1 MGDTQIV
8 IEGLL
13 NGLPFLLSHFFISIL
28 LLVFGTVVYI
38 FITPMKE
45 IKLIRDGNIAAA
57 LSFSGA
63 LIGIALPLSS
73 SLKVSNSIS
82 EIMIWGL
89 TAILIQI
96 FCFKIVDI
104 LIKDLPKAPVP
115 PRIKIFLSFISK
127 SYSNFLKKLF
137 PNNNFQISFV

>member
-8 IEGLL
+8 FEGLL

-45 IKLIRDGNIAAA
+45 IKLIRDGNIAAS

-73 SLKVSNSIS
+73 SLKASNSIS

-96 FCFKIVDI
+96 ICFKLVDI
-104 LIKDLPKAPVP
+104 LIKDLPQ
-115 PRIKIFLSFISK
+115 RIERGEIS
-127 SYSNFLKKLF
+127 SSILLFSIKLGVALL
-137 PNNNFQISFV
+137 NSAAIAG

>member
-8 IEGLL
+8 FEGLL

-28 LLVFGTVVYI
+28 LLVFGIVVYI

-45 IKLIRDGNIAAA
+45 IKLIRDGNIAAS

-73 SLKVSNSIS
+73 SLKASNSIS

-104 LIKDLPKAPVP
+104 LIKDLPQ
-115 PRIKIFLSFISK
+115 RIERGEIS
-127 SYSNFLKKLF
+127 SSILLFSIKLGVALL
-137 PNNNFQISFV
+137 NSAAIAG

>member
-45 IKLIRDGNIAAA
+45 IKLIRDGNIAAS

-73 SLKVSNSIS
+73 SLKASNSIS

-104 LIKDLPKAPVP
+104 LIKDLPQ
-115 PRIKIFLSFISK
+115 RIERGEIS
-127 SYSNFLKKLF
+127 SSILLFSIKLGVALL
-137 PNNNFQISFV
+137 NSAAIAG

>member
-8 IEGLL
+8 VEGLL

-28 LLVFGTVVYI
+28 LLIFGTVVYI

-45 IKLIRDGNIAAA
+45 IKLIRDGNIAAS

-73 SLKVSNSIS
+73 SLKASNSIS

-104 LIKDLPKAPVP
+104 LIKDLPQ
-115 PRIKIFLSFISK
+115 RIERGEIS
-127 SYSNFLKKLF
+127 SSILLFSIKLGVALL
-137 PNNNFQISFV
+137 NSAAIAG

>member
-8 IEGLL
+8 VEGLL

-45 IKLIRDGNIAAA
+45 IKLIRDGNIAAS

-73 SLKVSNSIS
+73 SLKASNSIS

-104 LIKDLPKAPVP
+104 LIKDLPQ
-115 PRIKIFLSFISK
+115 RIERGEIS
-127 SYSNFLKKLF
+127 SSILLFSIKLGVALL
-137 PNNNFQISFV
+137 NSAAIAG

>member
-1 MGDTQIV
+1 MGDIQIV

-45 IKLIRDGNIAAA
+45 IKLIRDGNIAAS

-63 LIGIALPLSS
+63 LIGIAMPLSS
-73 SLKVSNSIS
+73 SLKASNSIS

-104 LIKDLPKAPVP
+104 LIKDLPQ
-115 PRIKIFLSFISK
+115 RIERGEIS
-127 SYSNFLKKLF
+127 SSILLFSIKLGVALL
-137 PNNNFQISFV
+137 NSAAIAG

>member
-38 FITPMKE
+38 FITPMRE
-45 IKLIRDGNIAAA
+45 IKLIRDGNIAAS

-63 LIGIALPLSS
+63 LVGIALPLSS
-73 SLKVSNSIS
+73 SLSASNSIS

-104 LIKDLPKAPVP
+104 LIKDLPK
-115 PRIKIFLSFISK
+115 RIEKGEIS
-127 SYSNFLKKLF
+127 SSILLFSIKLGVALL
-137 PNNNFQISFV
+137 NSAAIAG

>member
-8 IEGLL
+8 FEGLL

-28 LLVFGTVVYI
+28 LLIFGTVVYI

-45 IKLIRDGNIAAA
+45 IKLIRDGNIAAS

-73 SLKVSNSIS
+73 SLKASNSIS

-104 LIKDLPKAPVP
+104 LIKDLPQ
-115 PRIKIFLSFISK
+115 RIERGEIS
-127 SYSNFLKKLF
+127 SSILLFSIKLGVALL
-137 PNNNFQISFV
+137 NSAAIAG

>member
-1 MGDTQIV
+1 MRDTQIV
-8 IEGLL
+8 FEGLL

-45 IKLIRDGNIAAA
+45 IKLIRDGNIAAS

-73 SLKVSNSIS
+73 SLKASNSIS

-104 LIKDLPKAPVP
+104 LIKDLPQ
-115 PRIKIFLSFISK
+115 RIERGEIS
-127 SYSNFLKKLF
+127 SSILLFSIKLGVALL
-137 PNNNFQISFV
+137 NSAAIAG

>member
-1 MGDTQIV
+1 MGDIQIV

-45 IKLIRDGNIAAA
+45 IKLIRDGNIAAS

-73 SLKVSNSIS
+73 SLKASNSIS
-82 EIMIWGL
+82 EIMVWGL

-104 LIKDLPKAPVP
+104 LIKDLPQ
-115 PRIKIFLSFISK
+115 RIERGEIS
-127 SYSNFLKKLF
+127 SSILLFSIKLGVALL
-137 PNNNFQISFV
+137 NSAAIAG

>member
-8 IEGLL
+8 IEGLI

-45 IKLIRDGNIAAA
+45 IKLIRDGNIAAS

-73 SLKVSNSIS
+73 SLKASNSIS

-104 LIKDLPKAPVP
+104 LIKDLPQ
-115 PRIKIFLSFISK
+115 RIERGEIS
-127 SYSNFLKKLF
+127 SSVLLFSIKLGVALL
-137 PNNNFQISFV
+137 NSAAIAG

>member
-8 IEGLL
+8 FEGLL

-45 IKLIRDGNIAAA
+45 IKLIRDGNIAAS

-73 SLKVSNSIS
+73 SLKASNSIS

-104 LIKDLPKAPVP
+104 LIKDLPK
-115 PRIKIFLSFISK
+115 RIEREEIS
-127 SYSNFLKKLF
+127 SSILLFSIKLGVALL
-137 PNNNFQISFV
+137 NSAAIAG

>member
-28 LLVFGTVVYI
+28 LLVFGIVVYI

-73 SLKVSNSIS
+73 SLRASNSIS

-104 LIKDLPKAPVP
+104 LIKDLPK
-115 PRIKIFLSFISK
+115 RIEKGEIS
-127 SYSNFLKKLF
+127 SSILLFSIKLGVALL
-137 PNNNFQISFV
+137 NSAAIAG

>member
-8 IEGLL
+8 FEGLL

-45 IKLIRDGNIAAA
+45 IKLIRGGNIAAS

-73 SLKVSNSIS
+73 SLKASNSIS

-104 LIKDLPKAPVP
+104 LIKDLPQ
-115 PRIKIFLSFISK
+115 RIERGEIS
-127 SYSNFLKKLF
+127 SSILLFSIKLGVALL
-137 PNNNFQISFV
+137 NSAAIAG

>member
-8 IEGLL
+8 FEGLL

-28 LLVFGTVVYI
+28 LLVLGIVVYI

-45 IKLIRDGNIAAA
+45 IKLIRDGNIAAS

-73 SLKVSNSIS
+73 SLKASNSIS

-104 LIKDLPKAPVP
+104 LIKDLPQ
-115 PRIKIFLSFISK
+115 RIERGEIS
-127 SYSNFLKKLF
+127 SSILLFSIKLGVALL
-137 PNNNFQISFV
+137 NSAAIAG

>member
-38 FITPMKE
+38 FITPMRE
-45 IKLIRDGNIAAA
+45 IKLIRDGNIAAS

-73 SLKVSNSIS
+73 SLRASNSIS

-104 LIKDLPKAPVP
+104 LIKDLPQ
-115 PRIKIFLSFISK
+115 RIERGEIS
-127 SYSNFLKKLF
+127 SSILLFSIKLGVALL
-137 PNNNFQISFV
+137 NSAAIAG

>member
-8 IEGLL
+8 IEGLI
-13 NGLPFLLSHFFISIL
+13 NGLPFLISHFFISIIL
-28 LLVFGTVVYI
+28 LIFGTVVYI

-45 IKLIRDGNIAAA
+45 IRLIRDGNIAAS

-63 LIGIALPLSS
+63 LIGIALPLST
-73 SLKVSNSIS
+73 SLKASNSIS
-82 EIMIWGL
+82 EIVIWGL

-104 LIKDLPKAPVP
+104 LIKDLPQ
-115 PRIKIFLSFISK
+115 RIEKGEIS
-127 SYSNFLKKLF
+127 SSILLFSIKLGVALL
-137 PNNNFQISFV
+137 NSAAIAG

>member
-1 MGDTQIV
+1 MEDTQIV
-8 IEGLL
+8 FEGLL

-45 IKLIRDGNIAAA
+45 IKLIRDGNIAAS

-63 LIGIALPLSS
+63 LIGIAMPLSS
-73 SLKVSNSIS
+73 SLKASNSIS

-104 LIKDLPKAPVP
+104 LIKDLPQ
-115 PRIKIFLSFISK
+115 RIERGEIS
-127 SYSNFLKKLF
+127 SSILLFSIKLGVALL
-137 PNNNFQISFV
+137 NSAAIAG

>member
-8 IEGLL
+8 FEGLL

-45 IKLIRDGNIAAA
+45 IKLIRDGNIAAS

-73 SLKVSNSIS
+73 SLKASNSIS

-104 LIKDLPKAPVP
+104 LIKDLPQ
-115 PRIKIFLSFISK
+115 RIERGEIS
-127 SYSNFLKKLF
+127 SSILLFSIKLGVALL
-137 PNNNFQISFV
+137 NSAAIAG

>member
-28 LLVFGTVVYI
+28 LLIFGTVVYI

-45 IKLIRDGNIAAA
+45 IKLIRDGNIAAS

-73 SLKVSNSIS
+73 SLKASNSIS
-82 EIMIWGL
+82 EIMVWGL

-104 LIKDLPKAPVP
+104 LIKDLPQ
-115 PRIKIFLSFISK
+115 RIERGEIS
-127 SYSNFLKKLF
+127 SSILLFSIKLGVALL
-137 PNNNFQISFV
+137 NSAAIAG

>member
-28 LLVFGTVVYI
+28 LLVFGTLVYI

-45 IKLIRDGNIAAA
+45 IKLIRDGNIAAS

-63 LIGIALPLSS
+63 IIGIALPSSS
-73 SLKVSNSIS
+73 SLRVSNSIS

-104 LIKDLPKAPVP
+104 LIKDLPK
-115 PRIKIFLSFISK
+115 RIEKGEIS
-127 SYSNFLKKLF
+127 SSILLFSIKLGVALL
-137 PNNNFQISFV
+137 NSAAIAG

>member
-1 MGDTQIV
+1 MEDTQIV

-45 IKLIRDGNIAAA
+45 IKLIRDGNIAAS

-73 SLKVSNSIS
+73 SLKASNSIS

-104 LIKDLPKAPVP
+104 LIKDLPQ
-115 PRIKIFLSFISK
+115 RIERGEIS
-127 SYSNFLKKLF
+127 SSILLF
-137 PNNNFQISFV
+137 SIKVGVALLNSAAIAG

>member
-28 LLVFGTVVYI
+28 LLIFGTVVYI

-45 IKLIRDGNIAAA
+45 IKLIRDGNIAAS

-73 SLKVSNSIS
+73 SLKASNSIS

-104 LIKDLPKAPVP
+104 LIKDLPQ
-115 PRIKIFLSFISK
+115 RIERGEIS
-127 SYSNFLKKLF
+127 SSILLFSIKLGVALL
-137 PNNNFQISFV
+137 NSAAIAG

>member
-8 IEGLL
+8 FEGLL

-28 LLVFGTVVYI
+28 LLVFGTIVYI

-45 IKLIRDGNIAAA
+45 IKLIRDGNIAAS

-73 SLKVSNSIS
+73 SLKASNSIS

-104 LIKDLPKAPVP
+104 LIKDLPQ
-115 PRIKIFLSFISK
+115 RIERGEIS
-127 SYSNFLKKLF
+127 SSILLFSIKLGVALL
-137 PNNNFQISFV
+137 NSAAIAG

>member
-1 MGDTQIV
+1 MGDIQIV

-45 IKLIRDGNIAAA
+45 IKLIRDGNIAAS

-73 SLKVSNSIS
+73 SLKASNSIS

-104 LIKDLPKAPVP
+104 LIKDLPQ
-115 PRIKIFLSFISK
+115 RIERGEIS
-127 SYSNFLKKLF
+127 SSILLFSIKLGVALL
-137 PNNNFQISFV
+137 NSAAIAG

>member
-1 MGDTQIV
+1 MGDAQIV

-45 IKLIRDGNIAAA
+45 IKLIKDGNIAAS

-73 SLKVSNSIS
+73 SLRASNSIS

-89 TAILIQI
+89 TAILLQI

-104 LIKDLPKAPVP
+104 LIKDLPK
-115 PRIKIFLSFISK
+115 RIEKEEIS
-127 SYSNFLKKLF
+127 SSILLFSIKLGVALL
-137 PNNNFQISFV
+137 NSAAIAG

>member
-1 MGDTQIV
+1 MEDTQIV

-13 NGLPFLLSHFFISIL
+13 NGLPFLLSHFFISML

-45 IKLIRDGNIAAA
+45 IKLIRDGNIAAS

-73 SLKVSNSIS
+73 SLKASNSIS

-104 LIKDLPKAPVP
+104 LIKDLPQ
-115 PRIKIFLSFISK
+115 RIERGEIS
-127 SYSNFLKKLF
+127 SSILLF
-137 PNNNFQISFV
+137 SIKVGVALLNSAAIAG

>member
-1 MGDTQIV
+1 MGDIQVV

-28 LLVFGTVVYI
+28 LLVFGTIVYI
-38 FITPMKE
+38 FITPMRE
-45 IKLIRDGNIAAA
+45 IKLIRDGNIAAS

-73 SLKVSNSIS
+73 SLRASNSIS

-104 LIKDLPKAPVP
+104 LIKDLPK
-115 PRIKIFLSFISK
+115 RIEMGEIS
-127 SYSNFLKKLF
+127 SSILLFSIKLGVALL
-137 PNNNFQISFV
+137 NSAAIAG

>member
-8 IEGLL
+8 FEGLL

-45 IKLIRDGNIAAA
+45 IKLIRDGNIAAS

-73 SLKVSNSIS
+73 SLKASNSIS

-104 LIKDLPKAPVP
+104 LIKDLPQ
-115 PRIKIFLSFISK
+115 RIERGEIS
-127 SYSNFLKKLF
+127 SSILLF
-137 PNNNFQISFV
+137 SIKVGVALLNSAAIAG

>member
-8 IEGLL
+8 FEGLL

-38 FITPMKE
+38 FITPMNE
-45 IKLIRDGNIAAA
+45 IKLIRDGNIAAS

-73 SLKVSNSIS
+73 SLKASNSIS

-104 LIKDLPKAPVP
+104 LIKDLPQ
-115 PRIKIFLSFISK
+115 RIERGEIS
-127 SYSNFLKKLF
+127 SSILLFSIKLGVALL
-137 PNNNFQISFV
+137 NSAAIAG